1 MTEEEVS
8 EHILKGVPKETFQ
21 LIRLAEN
28 TSIASIKKTLV
39 KLEIT
44 NLLRSED
51 KVNGE
56 VEKLTR
62 EMEVLK
68 K

>member
-1 MTEEEVS
+1 LTD
-8 EHILKGVPKETFQ
+8 
-21 LIRLAEN
+21 N
-28 TSIASIKKTLV
+28 TSIARIKKTLK
-39 KLEIT
+39 KLKIT

-51 KVNGE
+51 KVNWD

-68 K
+68 NHIPKLNKDWTSAK